1 MNTFFAPRFRLG
13 WMLFAI
19 GVISSLGAFV
29 ARWNYENSL
38 QNVQLTVDYDD
49 TRTLA
54 DAYQISHG
62 ELLKQLK
69 KIGITSVGIYN
80 QTLGTLSARGR
91 LSVIPREQAEASYPD
106 APWSQFPPAY
116 RYLVV
121 AAAKDRE
128 LFAQV
133 KTHLSDQAQ
142 ATLPS
147 RPIDLT
153 KATPGKPTLPGIM
166 ISSSE
171 QLRGDAQ
178 LGFDPAALKAIQK
191 VGLVPTARVSNA
203 LSLNAARLR
212 TLLDECKATGARVV
226 IFSEDE
232 VLGYDTL
239 LPLASKEMRA
249 RGLLFGNVEFTKQR
263 GWEEFATR
271 SEGQVVRVHSVSQD
285 EAAKVKTHLLVDR
298 YARAIKE
305 RDVRVAYIR
314 LIRQYKGEIDPE
326 TGKTLTP
333 LQQNLNFVASVSR
346 DVKTSPAPFLRPP
359 LRLTEARGFGNYP
372 IANSG
377 VVLRRLQLFAAGLG
391 ALGLSWLLLNL
402 FFDLSVQSKTFVLFM
417 GLIVCGSLAMSD
429 GIGAKL
435 IGLWAGVCAAP
446 VAILWG
452 GLTPLWS
459 RIDETPLPNGYG
471 GYEEVHVPTGKAFW
485 QGCRVLAVT
494 TFITLCG
501 GLLIVAA
508 FNHWRYLSHSD
519 EFLGEKATLLFPPL
533 LIALAFSGRVF
544 PERVIVSGSMQA
556 RRLATERFQNFL
568 SEAFTFRVAVVGL
581 VLAVL
586 AYLFVARAGNDSGM
600 EISTLEWNFR
610 AAMEQIFLTRPR
622 TKEMFFGMPAMI
634 FAVYFALKK
643 QPLPALGAT
652 VAVAVGQADVLN
664 TMCHFWTPLFYSL
677 LRTFHA
683 VWLGALLGGLALWAW
698 VYFERTFFGRMRPV
712 KLNPKP
718 APATGA
724 ISAESNPVFAG
735 AIYESGN
742 GTEKPVAQKRGV
754 EPRAR
759 R

>member
-38 QNVQLTVDYDD
+38 RYVQLTVDYDD

-69 KIGITSVGIYN
+69 KRGISSVGIYN

-91 LSVIPREQAEASYPD
+91 LTVMPREQAEAAYPQ
-106 APWSQFPPAY
+106 AAWSQFPPAY

-121 AAAKDRE
+121 APPSEGE

-133 KTHLSDQAQ
+133 KTHLQEQAQ
-142 ATLPS
+142 TTLPA

-153 KATPGKPTLPGIM
+153 RATANKPILPGIM
-166 ISSSE
+166 VSSSE

-178 LGFDPAALKAIQK
+178 LGFDPAALRALQN

-203 LSLNAARLR
+203 LSLNADRLR
-212 TLLDECKATGARVV
+212 LLLDECKATGARVV

-239 LPLASKEMRA
+239 LALASKEMRA

-271 SEGQVVRVHSVSQD
+271 SEGQVVRVHSVAQD
-285 EAAKVKTHLLVDR
+285 EASKVKTHLLVDR

-314 LIRQYKGEIDPE
+314 LIRQYKGEVNPE
-326 TGKTLTP
+326 TGKPILTP
-333 LQQNLNFVASVSR
+333 LEQNLDFVAQVAR
-346 DVKTSPAPFLRPP
+346 DVKTSPAPWLRPP
-359 LRLTEARGFGNYP
+359 LRLTQAEGFGNYP
-372 IANSG
+372 LQNGG
-377 VVLRRLQLFAAGLG
+377 VWPRHFQLMAAALG

-402 FFDLSVQSKTFVLFM
+402 FFDLSIQSKSFVLVF
-417 GLIVCGSLAMSD
+417 GLIVCAALGMSD

-459 RIDETPLPNGYG
+459 RIDDTPMPNGYG
-471 GYEEVHVPTGKAFW
+471 GFEETHVPTAKAFW
-485 QGCRVLAVT
+485 QGCRILAVT
-494 TFITLCG
+494 TLLTLCG
-501 GLLIVAA
+501 ALLVVAA

-519 EFLGEKATLLFPPL
+519 EFFGEKATLLFPPL
-533 LIALAFSGRVF
+533 LIAIAFGGRVF
-544 PERVIVSGSMQA
+544 PERVIASGSMQA
-556 RRLATERFQNFL
+556 RRLATERLQNVL
-568 SEAFTFRVAVVGL
+568 SEAFTFRIAVTGL
-581 VLAVL
+581 ILALL
-586 AYLFVARAGNDSGM
+586 AYLFLARTGNDSGM

-610 AAMEQIFLTRPR
+610 AYMEQIFLTRPR

-643 QPLPALGAT
+643 QPLLALGAT
-652 VAVAVGQADVLN
+652 VAVSIGQADVLN
-664 TMCHFWTPLFYSL
+664 TMCHFWTPLFYSI
-677 LRTFHA
+677 LRTIHA
-683 VWLGALLGGLALWAW
+683 VWIGALLGGLALWAW
-698 VYFERTFFGRMRPV
+698 VYFERTYFGRMRPISL
-712 KLNPKP
+712 KPK
-718 APATGA
+718 ATPQPIIADTGGA
-724 ISAESNPVFAG
+724 SLFNG
-735 AIYESGN
+735 ATYDSHDSEKSG
-742 GTEKPVAQKRGV
+742 VDKRGV
-754 EPRAR
+754 EPRKGR
-759 R
+759 

>member
-13 WMLFAI
+13 WMLFVI

-29 ARWNYENSL
+29 ARWNFENSL
-38 QNVQLTVDYDD
+38 RNVQLTVDYDD

-54 DAYQISHG
+54 DAYQITHG

-69 KIGITSVGIYN
+69 KIGISSVGIYN

-91 LSVIPREQAEASYPD
+91 LSVIPREQAEAIYPQ

-121 AAAKDRE
+121 AAPDQGE
-128 LFAQV
+128 LFEQV
-133 KTHLSDQAQ
+133 KIHLQQQAQ
-142 ATLPS
+142 STLPA

-153 KATPGKPTLPGIM
+153 KAVGTRPILPGIM

-178 LGFDPAALKAIQK
+178 LGFDPAAVKAIQS

-203 LSLNAARLR
+203 LSLNAERLR
-212 TLLDECKATGARVV
+212 ILLDECKATGARVV

-239 LPLASKEMRA
+239 LPLAAKELRA

-263 GWEEFATR
+263 GWEEFAER
-271 SEGQVVRVHSVSQD
+271 SEGQVVRVHSVAQD
-285 EAAKVKTHLLVDR
+285 EASKVKTHLLVDR

-305 RDVRVAYIR
+305 RNVRVAYIR

-326 TGKTLTP
+326 TGKALLTP
-333 LQQNLNFVASVSR
+333 LQQNLDFVSQVSR

-359 LRLTEARGFGNYP
+359 LRLAQAEGFGAYP
-372 IANSG
+372 LENG
-377 VVLRRLQLFAAGLG
+377 GLLLRRWQLFAAALG

-402 FFDLSVQSKTFVLFM
+402 FFDLSVQTKTFVLVF
-417 GLIVCGSLAMSD
+417 GLIVCAALSMMQSAGP
-429 GIGAKL
+429 KL
-435 IGLWAGVCAAP
+435 IGLWVGVLAAP

-459 RIDETPLPNGYG
+459 RIDDAPLPNGYG
-471 GYEEVHVPTGKAFW
+471 GFEEVHVPTSRAFW
-485 QGCRVLAVT
+485 QGCRILVVT
-494 TFITLCG
+494 TALTLCG
-501 GLLIVAA
+501 ALLVVSA
-508 FNHWRYLSHSD
+508 FNSWRYLSHSS

-533 LIALAFSGRVF
+533 LIAIAFGGRVF
-544 PERVIVSGSMQA
+544 PERVLVSGSMQA
-556 RRLATERFQNFL
+556 RRLATERFQNVL
-568 SEAFTFRVAVVGL
+568 SEAFTFRYAVAGL
-581 VLAVL
+581 ILAIL

-610 AAMEQIFLTRPR
+610 AAMERFLLTRPR
-622 TKEMFFGMPAMI
+622 TKEMFFGMPALI

-683 VWLGALLGGLALWAW
+683 VWIGALLGGLALWAW
-698 VYFERTFFGRMRPV
+698 VYCERTFFGRMRPV
-712 KLNPKP
+712 SLKPKAAPKP
-718 APATGA
+718 LAADDNTDSMFGGATY
-724 ISAESNPVFAG
+724 V
-735 AIYESGN
+735 SGN
-742 GTEKPVAQKRGV
+742 GSEKSDVESRRKR
-754 EPRAR
+754 
-759 R
+759 